1 MNVLA
6 RTPLRVR
13 HETRRR
19 LLQVVRVE
27 QPTPRMRRIV
37 LGGDA
42 LDGFTS
48 AAADDHVKLFFP
60 APGNLAAVFPDGGP
74 VRDYTP
80 RRFDPVARE
89 LTLEFVLHG
98 DGPASSWAARATP
111 GQWLGVA
118 GPRGSMLI
126 PEDYAAYL
134 LAGDETALPA
144 IARRLEEMHPGTRAL
159 ALIEVADA
167 AEERRLPTAAN
178 AEIVWLHRGKAEPGA
193 TRLLDQALRD
203 ARLPAG
209 DLHAWLAGE
218 IDTVRRLRAALIER
232 GVGRADIKA
241 AGYWRLGHAD
251 SHGTVE
257 D

>member
-1 MNVLA
+1 MNALS

-19 LLQVVRVE
+19 LLQVLRVE
-27 QPTPRMRRIV
+27 PLTPRMRRIV

-42 LDGFTS
+42 LDGFAS

-60 APGNLAAVFPDGGP
+60 PPGDDRPVFPDGGA

-80 RRFDPVARE
+80 RRYDPAARE

-98 DGPASSWAARATP
+98 DGPASTWAARATP
-111 GQWLGVA
+111 GRWLGVA
-118 GPRGSMLI
+118 GPRGSLLV
-126 PEDYAAYL
+126 PDDYAAYL

-144 IARRLEEMHPGTRAL
+144 IARRLEEMQPGARAL
-159 ALIEVADA
+159 VLVEVADA

-178 AEIVWLHRGKAEPGA
+178 AEIVWLHRRRAGPGT
-193 TRLLDQALRD
+193 TRLLDEALER
-203 ARLPAG
+203 ARLPAD

-218 IDTVRRLRAALIER
+218 IDAVRRLRAALVGR
-232 GVGRADIKA
+232 GVPRADIRA
-241 AGYWRLGHAD
+241 AGYWRLGHPD
-251 SHGTVE
+251 SHGTV
-257 D
+257 DD

>member
-13 HETRRR
+13 HEIRRR
-19 LLQVVRVE
+19 LLSVVRVE
-27 QPTPRMRRIV
+27 QITPRMRRIV
-37 LGGDA
+37 LGGEA
-42 LDGFTS
+42 LDGFAS

-60 APGNLAAVFPDGGP
+60 PPGEVARVFPEDGP

-98 DGPASSWAARATP
+98 DGPASSWAAHATP
-111 GQWLGVA
+111 GRLLGVA

-126 PEDYAAYL
+126 PEDYAAFL

-159 ALIEVADA
+159 VLIEAADA
-167 AEERRLPTAAN
+167 AEERHLPTAAN
-178 AEIVWLHRGKAEPGA
+178 AEIVWLHRGREAPGT
-193 TRLLDQALRD
+193 TRLLDQALRS
-203 ARLPAG
+203 ARLPAD

-218 IDTVRRLRAALIER
+218 IDTVRRLRATLIER
-232 GVGRADIKA
+232 GVARTDIKA